1 MSVFK
6 IWGKMSLFEAWSSPI
21 VSFVVAAGGGVG
33 GGVKMPVILF
43 LLRNEL
49 TRRKNNN
56 NNNDRA
62 FAIKVRFN
70 KNVQKN
76 VEILFPNFQQLRLG
90 GRREGEVAS
99 YPRKMHPSAS
109 ERPIFR
115 QKTKVTYVF

>member
-1 MSVFK
+1 M
-6 IWGKMSLFEAWSSPI
+6 
-21 VSFVVAAGGGVG
+21 GGGG
-33 GGVKMPVILF
+33 KMPVILF
-43 LLRNEL
+43 LLRKEL

-76 VEILFPNFQQLRLG
+76 VFPNFQQLRLG
-90 GRREGEVAS
+90 GRREGELAS
-99 YPRKMHPSAS
+99 YPRKMLPSAS

>member
-1 MSVFK
+1 
-6 IWGKMSLFEAWSSPI
+6 
-21 VSFVVAAGGGVG
+21 
-33 GGVKMPVILF
+33 MPVILF
-43 LLRNEL
+43 LLRKEL

-56 NNNDRA
+56 NNNNNNDRT
-62 FAIKVRFN
+62 FAIKVRVN

-90 GRREGEVAS
+90 GRREGELAS

-115 QKTKVTYVF
+115 QKTKVTNVF